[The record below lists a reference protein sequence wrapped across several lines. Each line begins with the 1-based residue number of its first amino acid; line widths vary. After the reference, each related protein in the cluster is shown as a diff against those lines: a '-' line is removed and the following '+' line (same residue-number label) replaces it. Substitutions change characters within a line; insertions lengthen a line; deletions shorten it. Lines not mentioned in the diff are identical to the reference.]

1 MQAPVPVGRGEPA
14 EPHLAHGDDEAPAAV
29 AVVGVVGHGAGGGGH
44 VITPGDVMPPLLT
57 AVACWRPWC
66 PGRPPPRCAPAPPP
80 SAAAAPAPA
89 APGRVEGQLSY
100 RGLYVHAVRIHVPAE
115 GLPQLRLA
123 GGVPRHLAD
132 QTVLQTLLGGM
143 AKGEVAC
150 MDSVLPSA
158 AASTR
163 LWPAMAPWAR
173 SAADSIPGEA
183 AVS

>member
-1 MQAPVPVGRGEPA
+1 MGTLSHLGMTRRRYSLLWLVGAPGV
-14 EPHLAHGDDEAPAAV
+14 LAGHH
-29 AVVGVVGHGAGGGGH
+29 HGAPRH
-44 VITPGDVMPPLLT
+44 HHRLL
-57 AVACWRPWC
+57 RPRRRR
-66 PGRPPPRCAPAPPP
+66 GRLA
-80 SAAAAPAPA
+80 
-89 APGRVEGQLSY
+89 GVEGQLSY

-132 QTVLQTLLGGM
+132 QAVLQTLLGGM
-143 AKGEVAC
+143 AQGEVAC

-163 LWPAMAPWAR
+163 LWPAMAAWAR